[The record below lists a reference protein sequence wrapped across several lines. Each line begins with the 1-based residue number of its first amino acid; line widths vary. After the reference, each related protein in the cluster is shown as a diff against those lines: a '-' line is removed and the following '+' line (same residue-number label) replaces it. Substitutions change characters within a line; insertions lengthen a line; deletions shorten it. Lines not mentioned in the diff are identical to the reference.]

1 MGSLYAKDLIQIARD
16 WIGYEEGD
24 NNWNIF
30 ADVLDKCG
38 YFSPQ
43 TKQNI
48 AWCTI
53 FCDFCALQAATPQDR
68 ANIEKKWDAMYF
80 LYQTTPNYSARVK
93 EFAQYFKDNGAFKT
107 SDPKPGDM
115 IIFNNYSHVGII
127 EDVDNGIITTI
138 EGNAGNMVQRKWY
151 DVDNSSITGYCS
163 PRYDGFEAPSGNTTK
178 EETRTYKADVK
189 IKYVDGIPVHIDIDL

>member
-16 WIGYEEGD
+16 WIGYEEGN

-43 TKQNI
+43 TKQNV
-48 AWCTI
+48 AWCAI
-53 FCDFCALQAATPQDR
+53 FCDFCALQAAIPQDR
-68 ANIEKKWDAMYF
+68 ANTEKKWDAMYF
-80 LYQTTPNYSARVK
+80 LYQTTPNYSAGVK

-163 PRYDGFEAPSGNTTK
+163 PRYDGLEAPSGNTTK

-189 IKYVDGIPVHIDIDL
+189 IKYVDGIPIHIDIDL